1 MTRRI
6 LVTGAASGVGL
17 ALARQLTDEGVAV
30 IGVDRA
36 EIPVPVERAVRVDLT
51 DFAAVKEAA
60 ASVAELDG
68 IANVAGV
75 PGTAPAAT
83 VLAVNVVGTRVLT
96 DALLPRLA
104 EGGAVVTVASIAAHR
119 NTLPAEALDRLC
131 TVDSETELAG
141 WLAEFPLSGAAAYD
155 TSKAALVAWSARLA
169 ARLLPRARA
178 VSVSPG
184 PVHTPILADFR
195 ASMGA
200 ESIDRAGA
208 VVGRH
213 AQPGEVAAAA
223 AFLLSPAASWVN
235 GIDLPVEGGLAAA
248 RTHLA
253 AVPEPS
259 TAEPSTERTTR

>member
-1 MTRRI
+1 MSRV

-17 ALARQLTDEGVAV
+17 ALARRLTDQGVAV

-36 EIPVPVERAVRVDLT
+36 EIPVPLAQTVRLDLT
-51 DFAAVKEAA
+51 DFAAVRETAA
-60 ASVAELDG
+60 TITEPLDG

-83 VLAVNVVGTRVLT
+83 VLGVNVVGTRVLT
-96 DALLPRLA
+96 EALLPRLA

-119 NTLPAEALDRLC
+119 NTLAPEALAQLC
-131 TVDSETELAG
+131 TVDSAAG
-141 WLAEFPLSGAAAYD
+141 LSAWLEEFPLSGSEAYN

-184 PVHTPILADFR
+184 PVCTPILADFR
-195 ASMGA
+195 TSMGA

-208 VVGRH
+208 LVGRH
-213 AQPGEVAAAA
+213 AEPGEVAAAA
-223 AFLLSPAASWVN
+223 AFLLGPGASWVN

-248 RTHLA
+248 RAHLTESA
-253 AVPEPS
+253 
-259 TAEPSTERTTR
+259 ERTTR